1 MLLGILADGTLQPLI
16 LLAVLTAAT
25 YVYNK
30 KAYAGEIK
38 ADQLREIPAI
48 AAITEGVGKSVEENK
63 PVHDAMGASGGQ
75 LYSQLVSMTLVA
87 LAFLNYIAKLC
98 AKYEAQLIVHMPY
111 QAESIPLIEA
121 MVREGYKFEGKQ
133 EAFQPSCLRY
143 YGQGAL
149 SWTQAVTASYD
160 QEGVGL
166 NLSIGIFY
174 SDCPISLEMAKIKG
188 GMNVGGTGRWIMVYA
203 FAMMCD
209 YVFLGQEIY
218 VAGAIIS
225 ENPLMLAGVWIEDLG
240 KFYSLLLLGVGLIV
254 GLLGVSAAAALFA
267 L

>member
-1 MLLGILADGTLQPLI
+1 MLGILADGTLQPLI

-30 KAYAGEIK
+30 QAYAGKIK

-48 AAITEGVGKSVEENK
+48 KAITEGVGKSVEENK
-63 PVHDAMGASGGQ
+63 PVHYAMGASGGQ

-98 AKYEAQLIVHMPY
+98 AKYDAQLIVHLPY

-240 KFYSLLLLGVGLIV
+240 KFYSLLLLGVGLLV

>member
-16 LLAVLTAAT
+16 LLAVLVAAT

-63 PVHDAMGASGGQ
+63 PVHYAMGASGGQ

-121 MVREGYKFEGKQ
+121 MVREGYKAEGKP

>member
-16 LLAVLTAAT
+16 LLLFLVGAT
-25 YVYNK
+25 YFYNQ
-30 KAYAGEIK
+30 KASRGEIK
-38 ADQLREIPAI
+38 ASDLREIPAI

-63 PVHDAMGASGGQ
+63 PVHYAMGASGGQ
-75 LYSQLVSMTLVA
+75 LYSNLVSMTLVA

-98 AKYEAQLIVHMPY
+98 AKYEAKLIVHMPY

-121 MVREGYKFEGKQ
+121 MVREGYKLEGKS
-133 EAFQPSCLRY
+133 ELYQPSCLRY

-149 SWTQAVTASYD
+149 SWTQSITASYD

-188 GMNVGGTGRWIMVYA
+188 GMNVGGTGRWIMVYC

-225 ENPLMLAGVWIEDLG
+225 ENPLMLAGVWIEDAG
-240 KFYSLLLLGVGLIV
+240 KFYSLLLLVIGL
-254 GLLGVSAAAALFA
+254 AAALLGAGFVTSFFGI
-267 L
+267 